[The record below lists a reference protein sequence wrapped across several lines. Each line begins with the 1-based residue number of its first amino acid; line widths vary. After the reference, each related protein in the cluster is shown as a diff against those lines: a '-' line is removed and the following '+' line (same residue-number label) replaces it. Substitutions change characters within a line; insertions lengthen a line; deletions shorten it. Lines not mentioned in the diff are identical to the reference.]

1 MHNLTMDTWLPPA
14 HLRRP
19 DEVYDQRWEA
29 SHVAKMISV
38 KPIGKPIHSFA
49 EWLYTACTASDRT
62 LESMRVA
69 LVQQFSLTGQ
79 AIFWRFDRSAVYS
92 DATLEEGVRRGL

>member
-38 KPIGKPIHSFA
+38 KPSGKPIHSFA